1 MNEKQSASQPKQ
13 RRRYYDEE
21 FKRNAV
27 ELLERGERSAVQLSR
42 ELGISDCAL
51 GKWKRQYGQEAH
63 NSGQAEQSRIAQLER
78 ASGVLEPATGHFKK
92 ALAILGQEP
101 SDSTK

>member
-1 MNEKQSASQPKQ
+1 VNEKQSASQPKQ

-27 ELLERGERSAVQLSR
+27 EFLERGERSAVQLSR

-51 GKWKRQYGQEAH
+51 GLSFAF
-63 NSGQAEQSRIAQLER
+63 
-78 ASGVLEPATGHFKK
+78 PAFFCGYS
-92 ALAILGQEP
+92 LC
-101 SDSTK
+101 DDY

>member
-1 MNEKQSASQPKQ
+1 VNEKQSASQPKQ

-21 FKRNAV
+21 FKRSAV

-51 GKWKRQYGQEAH
+51 GIFLLRSLRSFA
-63 NSGQAEQSRIAQLER
+63 
-78 ASGVLEPATGHFKK
+78 
-92 ALAILGQEP
+92 AILFATTTEISLANP
-101 SDSTK
+101 SLAHTFPALYAKGDCKTQNEESSGEAL